1 MGCSSLWNHLNGSP
15 AILKYLAV
23 AWDWLLQIHKN
34 LFVDSWKILLL
45 RLLLQ
50 GWDSKNLKLCHWCY
64 SRDMASYLL
73 ATKKCFGFVLCS
85 LRYLISYYSAISRQE
100 ELVKKKNSCE
110 FVIPEGNTFSFIL
123 DITQICHGI
132 NVLYRWTVLVW
143 CWAGLEKSLVKKA
156 LESSKLDSDMQ
167 PATNGKLRKKGS
179 N

>member
-1 MGCSSLWNHLNGSP
+1 MGGSSLQNQLNGCP
-15 AILKYLAV
+15 ANLKNLAV
-23 AWDWLLQIHKN
+23 AWDRLLQIHKN
-34 LFVDSWKILLL
+34 PFVDSWKILLW

-50 GWDSKNLKLCHWCY
+50 GWDSKNLKTCHWSY
-64 SRDMASYLL
+64 SKDIASYFL

-100 ELVKKKNSCE
+100 ELVKKKNTCE

-132 NVLYRWTVLVW
+132 NVLYRRTVLVW
-143 CWAGLEKSLVKKA
+143 CWADLEKSLGKKA

-167 PATNGKLRKKGS
+167 LATNGKLRKKV
-179 N
+179 